1 MDRYQPFPI
10 DPSWQQ
16 NFQPMEFVQNN
27 PELISGDHW
36 QKPDRERMAIYR
48 YQRLQQEIIRYDCAG
63 ALLFSPMNVRYA
75 TETIY
80 APITNMHSP
89 TRSVF
94 VPDQGSATL
103 YDSAVDALDWLPDF
117 IGECR
122 QSPVTA
128 YFIAGDSYAD
138 SSRRF
143 AREIAHLIRFQGG
156 SRRLAID
163 MAEPELILALNSE
176 GMEIVNAEK
185 IVERAAA
192 IKSED
197 ELRCI
202 TTSVSI
208 AQAGLSQ
215 IRQHLQAG
223 ITEQALWAYLAY
235 QNAINGD
242 GWFEYSILVS
252 GQRTNPWGRECSEK
266 AIRAGELV
274 GVDTGMIGPGGY
286 GADISRTFYCQ
297 PGQPSTEQ
305 KRLYQIAI
313 ENLSFNLELIR
324 AGMSFREFAKKS
336 WPVPPEF
343 WVRRY
348 NSVAHGV
355 GMGNEWPHIPFATD
369 WEKTDEREGVFEENM
384 VMAIESCIGR
394 EDGVECVKLEDMV
407 VVKKGKCQ
415 LLSTFPFEDDLML

>member
-94 VPDQGSATL
+94 VPNQGSATL
-103 YDSAVDALDWLPDF
+103 YDSAVDILDWLPNF

-143 AREIAHLIRFQGG
+143 A
-156 SRRLAID
+156 
-163 MAEPELILALNSE
+163 
-176 GMEIVNAEK
+176 
-185 IVERAAA
+185 
-192 IKSED
+192 
-197 ELRCI
+197 
-202 TTSVSI
+202 
-208 AQAGLSQ
+208 
-215 IRQHLQAG
+215 
-223 ITEQALWAYLAY
+223 
-235 QNAINGD
+235 
-242 GWFEYSILVS
+242 
-252 GQRTNPWGRECSEK
+252 
-266 AIRAGELV
+266 
-274 GVDTGMIGPGGY
+274 
-286 GADISRTFYCQ
+286 
-297 PGQPSTEQ
+297 
-305 KRLYQIAI
+305 
-313 ENLSFNLELIR
+313 
-324 AGMSFREFAKKS
+324 
-336 WPVPPEF
+336 
-343 WVRRY
+343 
-348 NSVAHGV
+348 
-355 GMGNEWPHIPFATD
+355 
-369 WEKTDEREGVFEENM
+369 
-384 VMAIESCIGR
+384 
-394 EDGVECVKLEDMV
+394 
-407 VVKKGKCQ
+407 
-415 LLSTFPFEDDLML
+415 